1 MRGRLRAAAVLV
13 VALLAPAGARAQLA
27 PAPPGSPPA
36 AEKGS
41 EADALIEQAAR
52 AYDGNRLDEAL
63 DLLGRAYALSPR
75 PSILYNQ
82 AQVWR
87 AKDDCAAALDAYS
100 RFIAATTPDDPNRAR
115 ADRRRTEMQA
125 CVDRRKAEAASAPSP
140 PAAEPSETAPVLP
153 PPSPVTAPAAAPA
166 VALAS
171 PPAPSGD
178 ESDSHR
184 RRVMRIAGWT
194 LVGAGVVA
202 AGAAAAFAWEAH
214 QHQNELNEK
223 IDGHVP
229 WTGGPQSL
237 ADAGERDA
245 SWARWLGAAAA
256 VAGGGGVALLI
267 VSRPPA
273 AAGGVG
279 GSPPPAATALLGWSG
294 TF

>member
-1 MRGRLRAAAVLV
+1 MSRRLLAAAVLT
-13 VALLAPAGARAQLA
+13 VALLAPAGARAQ
-27 PAPPGSPPA
+27 PAPVPPSPA
-36 AEKGS
+36 AAGAAG

-87 AKDDCAAALDAYS
+87 AKDDCAAALDAYA

-115 ADRRRTEMQA
+115 AERRRTEMQS
-125 CVDRRKAEAASAPSP
+125 CVERRKAEAASAPSP

-153 PPSPVTAPAAAPA
+153 PPAPVTAPAPAAEPA
-166 VALAS
+166 VTLAS

-178 ESDSHR
+178 ESDGRR

-202 AGAAAAFAWEAH
+202 AGVAAAFAWQAH
-214 QHQNELNEK
+214 QHQNELNQK
-223 IDGHVP
+223 IDSGSP
-229 WTGGPQSL
+229 WNDGWRSLVDEGQS
-237 ADAGERDA
+237 DAN
-245 SWARWLGAAAA
+245 WARWLGAAAA

-273 AAGGVG
+273 AGG
-279 GSPPPAATALLGWSG
+279 PPPRAATALLGWSG
-294 TF
+294 SF